1 MRKCKIGIV
10 GFGTVGSGIYKILS
24 SEVDSHPILKEIE
37 IAKIAVKDLNK
48 KRDIELDNNLSKLVE
63 KLKKSED
70 PKRKYEYILWL
81 GKKLKEPDSEILVE
95 ENKVKGCVS
104 EVFVKATIKA
114 GKLFWEGYSDA
125 LITKGLLA
133 FLISGLN
140 ELTPNEVVEIDKKFI
155 EDTGLK
161 ASLTP
166 SRSNGFLNILL
177 KMQSQANE
185 FL

>member
-1 MRKCKIGIV
+1 MAN
-10 GFGTVGSGIYKILS
+10 
-24 SEVDSHPILKEIE
+24 KETYI
-37 IAKIAVKDLNK
+37 
-48 KRDIELDNNLSKLVE
+48 NLFKQVE
-63 KLKKSED
+63 KLKNSDD

-81 GKKLKEPDSEILVE
+81 GKKLKVPNNTILIP
-95 ENKVKGCVS
+95 ENKVQGCVS
-104 EVFVKATIKA
+104 EVFVKASFQE
-114 GKLFWEGYSDA
+114 GRLYWEGYSDA

-133 FLISGLN
+133 FLISGMN
-140 ELTPNEVVEIDKKFI
+140 ELTPKEVVNIDSKFI

-177 KMQSQANE
+177 KMQSQAND

>member
-1 MRKCKIGIV
+1 MENKETYIQLFKQ
-10 GFGTVGSGIYKILS
+10 
-24 SEVDSHPILKEIE
+24 VD
-37 IAKIAVKDLNK
+37 
-48 KRDIELDNNLSKLVE
+48 
-63 KLKKSED
+63 KLKNSED

-81 GKKLKEPDSEILVE
+81 GKKLKVPNETILIS
-95 ENKVKGCVS
+95 ENKVMGCVS
-104 EVFVKATIKA
+104 EVFVKASFKE
-114 GKLFWEGYSDA
+114 GKLYWEGFSDA

-140 ELTPNEVVEIDKKFI
+140 ELTPNEVINIDSKFI

-177 KMQSQANE
+177 KMQSQANN
-185 FL
+185 FLSE

>member
-1 MRKCKIGIV
+1 MKNKASYINL
-10 GFGTVGSGIYKILS
+10 YKQ
-24 SEVDSHPILKEIE
+24 
-37 IAKIAVKDLNK
+37 
-48 KRDIELDNNLSKLVE
+48 VE
-63 KLKKSED
+63 KLKNSDD

-81 GKKLKEPDSEILVE
+81 GKKLEVPNETVLTE
-95 ENKVKGCVS
+95 ENKVQGCVS
-104 EVFVKATIKA
+104 QVFVKAFFKE
-114 GKLFWEGYSDA
+114 GKLYWEGYSDA

-133 FLISGLN
+133 FLIIGMN
-140 ELTPNEVVEIDKKFI
+140 ELTPQEVVNINSKFI

-177 KMQSQANE
+177 KMKSQAND

>member
-1 MRKCKIGIV
+1 MENKEAYIKL
-10 GFGTVGSGIYKILS
+10 FQL
-24 SEVDSHPILKEIE
+24 VD
-37 IAKIAVKDLNK
+37 
-48 KRDIELDNNLSKLVE
+48 
-63 KLKKSED
+63 KLKNSED

-81 GKKLKEPDSEILVE
+81 GKKLKIPNNNILIP
-95 ENKVKGCVS
+95 ENKVQGCVS
-104 EVFVKATIKA
+104 EVFVKANLLE
-114 GKLFWEGYSDA
+114 GKLYWEGYSDA

-133 FLISGLN
+133 FLISGMN
-140 ELTPNEVVEIDKKFI
+140 ELTPKEVVNINNKFI

-185 FL
+185 FLSE

>member
-1 MRKCKIGIV
+1 M
-10 GFGTVGSGIYKILS
+10 
-24 SEVDSHPILKEIE
+24 ENQ
-37 IAKIAVKDLNK
+37 AKY
-48 KRDIELDNNLSKLVE
+48 NNLSKLVE

-81 GKKLKEPDSEILVE
+81 GKKLKEPDSKILIK
-95 ENKVKGCVS
+95 ENKVNGCVS
-104 EVFVKATIKA
+104 EVFVKANIK
-114 GKLFWEGYSDA
+114 GGRLFWEGYSDA

-140 ELTPNEVVEIDKKFI
+140 ELTPHEVVNINNKFI

>member
-1 MRKCKIGIV
+1 M
-10 GFGTVGSGIYKILS
+10 
-24 SEVDSHPILKEIE
+24 
-37 IAKIAVKDLNK
+37 
-48 KRDIELDNNLSKLVE
+48 
-63 KLKKSED
+63 
-70 PKRKYEYILWL
+70 
-81 GKKLKEPDSEILVE
+81 E

-104 EVFVKATIKA
+104 EVFVKATIRA
-114 GKLFWEGYSDA
+114 GKLSWEGYSDA

-133 FLISGLN
+133 FLISGFN
-140 ELTPNEVVEIDKKFI
+140 ELTPNEVVKLNKQFI

-161 ASLTP
+161 TSLTP

>member
-1 MRKCKIGIV
+1 MEQKK
-10 GFGTVGSGIYKILS
+10 YK
-24 SEVDSHPILKEIE
+24 
-37 IAKIAVKDLNK
+37 
-48 KRDIELDNNLSKLVE
+48 NLSKLVE

-81 GKKLKEPDSEILVE
+81 GKKLKKPGSEILVE
-95 ENKVKGCVS
+95 KNKVKGCVS
-104 EVFVKATIKA
+104 EVFVKVNFEG

-133 FLISGLN
+133 FLITGLN
-140 ELTPNEVVEIDKKFI
+140 ELTQNEVVEIDKKFI

-185 FL
+185 YL

>member
-1 MRKCKIGIV
+1 MENKETYIKL
-10 GFGTVGSGIYKILS
+10 FKQ
-24 SEVDSHPILKEIE
+24 VD
-37 IAKIAVKDLNK
+37 
-48 KRDIELDNNLSKLVE
+48 
-63 KLKKSED
+63 KLKNSED

-81 GKKLKEPDSEILVE
+81 GKNLNAPDNDILIS
-95 ENKVKGCVS
+95 ENKVQGCVS
-104 EVFVKATIKA
+104 EVFVKASFHD
-114 GKLFWEGYSDA
+114 GKLYWEGYSDA

-133 FLISGLN
+133 FLINGLS
-140 ELTPNEVVEIDKKFI
+140 ELTPKDVVNINNKFI

-177 KMQSQANE
+177 KMQSQAND